1 MGASE
6 MATNNLLG
14 EDDMLALGGE
24 DDDDAT
30 GTKITQEDQ
39 LVAVNQPASPTQGIL
54 DLFTVPSAPSSSQ
67 VNDPFAPG
75 ALPPKPP
82 TDVLADDVSALSMET
97 GFPPQSAAPVRSDVV
112 EEMTLG
118 DAKFDALAVG
128 AAEGANRMKGVL
140 YEDPHVAVAIEH
152 DYRGS
157 EGRVTVRVA
166 NKCSTP
172 IDSLRSDLDAG
183 ETGLRYEFGAPSST
197 SLQPGQAAAQL
208 LMLECMK
215 PFDAVAALVVSFRS
229 QGVPYEVRLALPC
242 VFTKFLE
249 PVQLS
254 PNVFVQRWA
263 TLGAPGLEHMVT
275 FAATA
280 GPATAA
286 FAKPRL
292 NDLVRVAVVDGVDD
306 GGGSI
311 LSGATALRTGTVNA
325 GGEKIS
331 VGCLIRLEMNEAA
344 GAFRLTVRTAVPHV
358 STALAEA
365 IQKLL

>member
-1 MGASE
+1 
-6 MATNNLLG
+6 
-14 EDDMLALGGE
+14 
-24 DDDDAT
+24 
-30 GTKITQEDQ
+30 
-39 LVAVNQPASPTQGIL
+39 
-54 DLFTVPSAPSSSQ
+54 
-67 VNDPFAPG
+67 
-75 ALPPKPP
+75 
-82 TDVLADDVSALSMET
+82 
-97 GFPPQSAAPVRSDVV
+97 
-112 EEMTLG
+112 
-118 DAKFDALAVG
+118 
-128 AAEGANRMKGVL
+128 
-140 YEDPHVAVAIEH
+140 
-152 DYRGS
+152 
-157 EGRVTVRVA
+157 
-166 NKCSTP
+166 
-172 IDSLRSDLDAG
+172 
-183 ETGLRYEFGAPSST
+183 
-197 SLQPGQAAAQL
+197 
-208 LMLECMK
+208 MK

-292 NDLVRVAVVDGVDD
+292 NGLVRVAVVDGVDD